1 MINVGFGG
9 CDIPTGKRGKE
20 EEEEEGKQQPGKKS
34 PNA

>member
-1 MINVGFGG
+1 MMINVGFGG

-20 EEEEEGKQQPGKKS
+20 EEEEGKQQPGKKS